1 GRHTGRTS
9 GWEMCPELVRERCGA
24 LEDLESAKVF
34 MKPEEEAQLKAIAE
48 TMARATPQLVSS
60 VEAIFE
66 ALTCFGNNNF
76 AVTDDLFLAVG
87 AGCFPVGAS
96 LNHCCRP
103 NCLLA
108 YELLPGHLPVQAV
121 RVMEPVL
128 AGEELTHSYVD
139 LALPRGQRQDQLKET
154 YGFHCSCLGC
164 RGELPEIERFLE
176 AELKPGDPGSPG
188 SSAELAKA
196 EQLRLQAAT
205 EEDPHVELKI
215 LEECG
220 LRERWLHPR
229 HLEVC
234 AAHAAAHT
242 AAMAAFDWVAAEK
255 HCGKLVEQYLAV
267 YPPWHPITGLQMFT
281 LAELKEQLGKLA
293 EAQSCYEGAERILR
307 LTHGEGHEL
316 VLQLKERLAES
327 HELVLQLKER
337 LAESRDSKPPREL
350 ARLPLSASHAKPPAR
365 GREGQP
371 LRSTKATNYS
381 GQRDEAD
388 VLATGFTVREITPQ
402 AAKLWLLLQLVGLL
416 FEFNLWREVQSDMAV
431 TVDDEGPSKQCCR
444 TRAICAKTAFV
455 ILVGPGCGHAK
466 R

>member
-1 GRHTGRTS
+1 MHFETS
-9 GWEMCPELVRERCGA
+9 GMNLEGSYHQVLQAFADAALHGTDVIQDGCPDALLAGRCVRGSTDRGQSGA
-24 LEDLESAKVF
+24 LEDLESGKVF

-139 LALPRGQRQDQLKET
+139 LALPRGQRQEQLKET
-154 YGFHCSCLGC
+154 YGFQCSCLGC
-164 RGELPEIERFLE
+164 RGDLPEIERFLE
-176 AELKPGDPGSPG
+176 AELMPGDPGSF
-188 SSAELAKA
+188 AELAKA

-205 EEDPHVELKI
+205 EEDPQVELKI
-215 LEECG
+215 LEGSQSQWLDGAIFVRTRGEEVCR

-242 AAMAAFDWVAAEK
+242 AAMAAFNWVASEK

-267 YPPWHPITGLQMFT
+267 YPPWHPVTGLQMFT
-281 LAELKEQLGKLA
+281 LAELKEQLGKLT
-293 EAQSCYEGAERILR
+293 EAQSCYEGAKRILR

-316 VLQLKERLAES
+316 VLQLQERLAE
-327 HELVLQLKER
+327 KC
-337 LAESRDSKPPREL
+337 
-350 ARLPLSASHAKPPAR
+350 
-365 GREGQP
+365 
-371 LRSTKATNYS
+371 
-381 GQRDEAD
+381 
-388 VLATGFTVREITPQ
+388 
-402 AAKLWLLLQLVGLL
+402 
-416 FEFNLWREVQSDMAV
+416 
-431 TVDDEGPSKQCCR
+431 CCR
-444 TRAICAKTAFV
+444 
-455 ILVGPGCGHAK
+455 
-466 R
+466 